1 MRGKDEEKKRVHK
14 LKDKII
20 SIVNKAAV
28 FFFGVLVFFLP
39 ISGATIET
47 CFGFILLCF
56 LIRFAIERPSG
67 KDIRAFFNNRVNLA
81 LLIFYLCIGFSFF
94 SSGDLLG
101 KSLRAWVS
109 KWGEGVALF
118 YLAQIFLNKQKVK
131 YLIYVFLASAF
142 LVSVDGIYQYI
153 VGIDFLRGFELKGAN
168 DFLGVTASFSHFNN
182 FSTYLSVIFLL
193 SCSVLLRIKK
203 SWVRFGV
210 YVLFL
215 LLVINIFLVNSRAGL
230 LSLSIGLIVFAFLF
244 PGRRIKFGFLFFLLI
259 CLVAGISIPF
269 LRENILELIERADGG
284 RFGIWKGAVLMF
296 KDYPLNGR
304 GLGLFM
310 NHITDYGLQ
319 PLYAHNCY
327 LQILAETGLL
337 GFVSFLWFLGLVFG
351 RSIKMIIKKF
361 DILLLGTISASSAF
375 CVQMFFDTQ
384 LYSLKLSILFWLLIS
399 FVAIFVS
406 CTDLQKEGE

>member
-1 MRGKDEEKKRVHK
+1 MEKY
-14 LKDKII
+14 LKDNVIN
-20 SIVNKAAV
+20 IVNKAAV

-39 ISGATIET
+39 ISGATIEI
-47 CFGFILLCF
+47 CVGFILFCF
-56 LIRFAIERPSG
+56 ILRFIIEKPSG
-67 KDIRAFFNNRVNLA
+67 KDIKDFFKDRVNLA
-81 LLIFYLCIGFSFF
+81 LLIFYLCIGFSLF
-94 SSGDLLG
+94 SSGELLG
-101 KSLRAWVS
+101 KSLRAWVT

-118 YLAQIFLNKQKVK
+118 YLAQVFLNKKRVK
-131 YLIYVFLASAF
+131 YLIYVFLVSAF
-142 LVSVDGIYQYI
+142 LVSIDGLYQYA

-168 DFLGVTASFSHFNN
+168 DFLSVTASFSHFNN

-193 SCSVLLRIKK
+193 SCSVLLKIKK
-203 SWVRFGV
+203 SWVRFSV

-230 LSLSIGLIVFAFLF
+230 FALSVGLLAFTLFF
-244 PGRRIKFGFLFFLLI
+244 PGKKIKFIYFFLLSA
-259 CLVAGISIPF
+259 CLIAVVSVPF
-269 LRENILELIERADGG
+269 LRENILELIKRADGG
-284 RFGIWKGAVLMF
+284 RFGIWKGAFLMF

-337 GFVSFLWFLGLVFG
+337 GFISFIWFLGLVFV
-351 RSIKMIIKKF
+351 RSAKRVIKDF
-361 DILLLGTISASSAF
+361 DILSLGILSALLAF
-375 CVQMFFDTQ
+375 CVQIFFDTQ

-399 FVAIFVS
+399 FVIVYS
-406 CTDLQKEGE
+406 SQVEPLKEREY